1 MLLLKIAVT
10 SFFFALVA
18 GQVNPKH
25 PHEPIRA
32 FETIRNLKHVFAVFT
47 SSDSP
52 KFKCLVSDAVRF
64 DPIHMVATYVWT
76 FKGLD
81 GTEKKTSSFDISP
94 GSAPDQLT
102 FYTNN
107 DFTTPYTAY
116 YNYSNYVNCLVAI
129 IPYEGED
136 LCMLWAD
143 RTVAASIPKDCEEQY
158 EGTCEVSFP
167 DYDQDI
173 CDVAEK

>member
-1 MLLLKIAVT
+1 MIDCNCCLLARTAVKLP
-10 SFFFALVA
+10 SSAPARLPGEHHSPSPYQRGNMRVCGSA
-18 GQVNPKH
+18 RRAPQVVGLSQCP
-25 PHEPIRA
+25 
-32 FETIRNLKHVFAVFT
+32 TIRNLKHVFAVFT

-107 DFTTPYTAY
+107 
-116 YNYSNYVNCLVAI
+116 V
-129 IPYEGED
+129 
-136 LCMLWAD
+136 CMLWAD